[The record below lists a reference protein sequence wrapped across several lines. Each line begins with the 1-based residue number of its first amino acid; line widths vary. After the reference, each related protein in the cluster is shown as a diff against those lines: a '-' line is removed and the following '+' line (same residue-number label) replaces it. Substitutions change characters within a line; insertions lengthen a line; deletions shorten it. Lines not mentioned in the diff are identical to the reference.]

1 MINNT
6 ISLDD
11 FWNSSLH
18 DVSILS
24 QQQEKIKEIELE
36 NIRYLAFTIYSSS
49 VNAMNGKKNFGIKK
63 PEDLFTLPSD
73 VKRNKSKIDKVVIP
87 TKEHALSK
95 IQEAHN
101 RK

>member
-1 MINNT
+1 M
-6 ISLDD
+6 DD

-36 NIRYLAFTIYSSS
+36 NVRYLAFSIYSSS

-63 PEDLFTLPSD
+63 PEDLFVMPSD
-73 VKRNKSKIDKVVIP
+73 VKRKKSKIDKVVIP
-87 TKEHALSK
+87 TKEHAMSK
-95 IQEAHN
+95 ILEAQN